1 MRREWKRVS
10 PGEEDELFWI
20 TKQRG
25 GACLENASALER
37 PEGPAV
43 CPIPAPDWVVTSC
56 QAAPG

>member
-1 MRREWKRVS
+1 MS